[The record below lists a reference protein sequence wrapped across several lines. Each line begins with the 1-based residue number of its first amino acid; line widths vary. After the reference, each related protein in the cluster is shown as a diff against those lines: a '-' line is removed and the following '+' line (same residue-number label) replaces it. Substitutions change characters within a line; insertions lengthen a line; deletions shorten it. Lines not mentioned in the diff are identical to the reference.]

1 MATEINTIDL
11 LNQVSSFNE
20 ISEYMDDEEITKALV
35 MIAKLI
41 ANPDVPP
48 QKAPALLVQMQAYSA
63 KFAML
68 AAYYANV
75 KKNDR
80 QKKNIYYSAR
90 EAIDKLCDA
99 LKYTARSHYG

>member
-1 MATEINTIDL
+1 MAETNTIDL
-11 LNQVSSFNE
+11 INNVTSFND
-20 ISEYMDDEEITKALV
+20 ISEYMNDEELTNALA

-41 ANPDVPP
+41 SNPDVPP
-48 QKAPALLVQMQAYSA
+48 ARAAVLIIQLQSYSA

-68 AAYYANV
+68 SSWYANV
-75 KKNDR
+75 KKEDR

-90 EAIDKLCDA
+90 EALDKLVDA

>member
-1 MATEINTIDL
+1 MSDNTIDL
-11 LNQVSSFNE
+11 LNKVSNFNE
-20 ISEYMDDEEITKALV
+20 ISEYMNDEEITKALT

-41 ANPDVPP
+41 ANPDIPP
-48 QKAPALLVQMQAYSA
+48 SKAAILIVQLQSYSA

-68 AAYYANV
+68 AAWYANV
-75 KKNDR
+75 KKDDR

-90 EAIDKLCDA
+90 EAIDKLTDA

>member
-1 MATEINTIDL
+1 MSDNTIDL
-11 LNQVSSFNE
+11 LNKVSNFSE
-20 ISEYMDDEEITKALV
+20 ISEYMNDEELTKALA

-41 ANPDVPP
+41 ANPDIPP
-48 QKAPALLVQMQAYSA
+48 SKAAILIVQLQSYSA

-68 AAYYANV
+68 AAWYANV
-75 KKNDR
+75 KKDDR

-90 EAIDKLCDA
+90 EAIDKLTDA